1 MTPIPTSYRWLLALG
16 LGAGAFWASPWIVT
30 KTQEIVRPFGPALTQ
45 GRPHERAIL
54 LALLAA
60 QFIPIVTIAGVWYAS
75 RVTGQAGGGPQA

>member
-16 LGAGAFWASPWIVT
+16 LGAGVYFASPWIVT
-30 KTQEIVRPFGPALTQ
+30 KTQDVLAPFGPALVG

-60 QFIPIVTIAGVWYAS
+60 QFIPVVTIATVWYAG
-75 RVTGQAGGGPQA
+75 RVTGQRPDA